1 MIARNPNLRSDAVR
15 DIIKRSCDRI
25 DTAGGQYDA
34 NGRSPFYGFGRVNAK
49 RAVELAMPVQPTTVA
64 IRTAVKDV
72 AIKDLQT
79 STLDLPIADTG
90 SLKSIKVSVD
100 IEHTYRGDLVVSL
113 RSPAATGVAPVV
125 LHNREGGAA
134 DNLKKTY
141 DEVNAPGLVAL
152 KNKSPKGTW
161 TLVVAD
167 KEAQDTGKIR
177 SFTIE
182 MSF

>member
-1 MIARNPNLRSDAVR
+1 MSYRLLCRRREPAA
-15 DIIKRSCDRI
+15 
-25 DTAGGQYDA
+25 A
-34 NGRSPFYGFGRVNAK
+34 
-49 RAVELAMPVQPTTVA
+49 E

-79 STLDLPIADTG
+79 STLELPIADTG

-100 IEHTYRGDLVVSL
+100 IEHTYRGDLVVSVK
-113 RSPAATGVAPVV
+113 PPTATGVAPVV

-161 TLVVAD
+161 KLSVAD
-167 KEAQDTGKIR
+167 KEKQDTGKIR
-177 SFTIE
+177 SFTLE